1 MLPDY
6 IEANPAE
13 CKTWDVFYD
22 ARGSLIEPH
31 TNRQIPLGTQDV
43 RSYLNS
49 TPEERTG
56 VGGIP
61 KSRRF
66 ATIGPENRYSSV
78 LIEKE
83 GFDALLSR
91 AAIRELYDIAI
102 VLTKGLTG
110 CGKMQC
116 LGSAL

>member
-1 MLPDY
+1 MRSIMYAARPEILRLTGNPKLDSRYFTQTLLPDY

-13 CKTWDVFYD
+13 CKTWDVLYD

-49 TPEERTG
+49 TPEKRTG

-66 ATIGPENRYSSV
+66 ATIGPENR
-78 LIEKE
+78 
-83 GFDALLSR
+83 
-91 AAIRELYDIAI
+91 
-102 VLTKGLTG
+102 
-110 CGKMQC
+110 
-116 LGSAL
+116 